1 MHPFSHVM
9 FPPPLAEMAV
19 RHSGPQGFTLL
30 AIVAVALLAAGL
42 LGHWFGPP
50 PPEEQPAAAAP
61 AAPAEAGPPPEVF
74 VVIAAAVAA
83 TLGRNARITA
93 VHAAPP
99 AASAAVMP
107 QWSLEGRR
115 QIYSSHQVR

>member
-1 MHPFSHVM
+1 MQLFSSALSHS
-9 FPPPLAEMAV
+9 PLAEIAV

-30 AIVAVALLAAGL
+30 AIVAVVVVAAGL

-50 PPEEQPAAAAP
+50 PPAEPTAAAP
-61 AAPAEAGPPPEVF
+61 AAPPVDQGPPPEVL
-74 VVIAAAVAA
+74 VVIAAAVA
-83 TLGRNARITA
+83 TTFGRNARVTA
-93 VHAAPP
+93 VHFAPP
-99 AASAAVMP
+99 STAVMP